1 MRQFH
6 RHTLLSA
13 LAISAL
19 GFVPLSA
26 MAQAAPAMGAPC
38 CMAPA
43 PITPTTL
50 NFTVSADQKK
60 APDMATMG
68 AGVVTTAKTAK
79 AAMED
84 NARKMSA
91 AFVALKA
98 AGIADKDMQT
108 SGVQL
113 SPQYDYTNGTR
124 PRIVG
129 YQAANRVTLK
139 LRKIDQIGAVMD
151 ALVAQ
156 GINEIDG
163 PNFGIENPEAML
175 DQARGE
181 AMATAMRRAELY
193 AKAAGMR
200 VKRIV
205 SINESGG
212 YTPPQPMPMMMAR
225 AAMADS
231 AAPTPVAAGEVSY
244 SIQISL
250 QVELEK

>member
-1 MRQFH
+1 MRPFN
-6 RHTLLSA
+6 RYILLSA
-13 LAISAL
+13 IAL
-19 GFVPLSA
+19 GAAGFVPVSA

-79 AAMED
+79 AAMEE

-151 ALVAQ
+151 ALVSQ

-163 PNFGIENPEAML
+163 PNFGIENPDAML
-175 DQARGE
+175 DLARSE
-181 AMATAMRRAELY
+181 AMATAMRRADLY

-205 SINESGG
+205 SISESGG

-225 AAMADS
+225 AAMVDA

-250 QVELEK
+250 QIELEK

>member
-13 LAISAL
+13 LAISAV

-38 CMAPA
+38 CVAAAPV
-43 PITPTTL
+43 TPTTL

>member
-1 MRQFH
+1 MRSFN
-6 RHTLLSA
+6 RHILLSA
-13 LAISAL
+13 IAISAV

-26 MAQAAPAMGAPC
+26 MAQAAPGMGAPC

-43 PITPTTL
+43 INTPTTL
-50 NFTVSADQKK
+50 TFTVNADQKK

-113 SPQYDYTNGTR
+113 SPQYDYANGTR

-175 DQARGE
+175 DQARAE
-181 AMATAMRRAELY
+181 AMATALRRAEFY
-193 AKAAGMR
+193 AKAAGLR

-225 AAMADS
+225 VAMADA
-231 AAPTPVAAGEVSY
+231 AAPTPVAAGEVNY
-244 SIQISL
+244 SIQVSL